1 MIHRRALG
9 QLFDAGSYLV
19 TLLDMSTE
27 QVTVSLPEDVQR
39 AASASSPTSVAC
51 SLSAVVAEALTGWL
65 RARPA
70 DAWLAEHQAEHG
82 AFDDN
87 ELRALVGEVGV
98 PYLAPGRTEQS
109 TA

>member
-1 MIHRRALG
+1 MCVWPGRLV
-9 QLFDAGSYLV
+9 DAGSYLV

-27 QVTVSLPEDVQR
+27 QVTVS
-39 AASASSPTSVAC
+39 T
-51 SLSAVVAEALTGWL
+51 VVAEALTGWL
-65 RARPA
+65 RARLA

-87 ELRALVGEVGV
+87 ELRELAGEVGV
-98 PYLAPGRTEQS
+98 PYLAPGRTEQP